1 MEKLTLSVDGAV
13 ILRAKAY
20 AEARGTSVS
29 RLVENM
35 LRMVSSHGDTPA
47 AEPPVL
53 KRLRG
58 SIKGVS
64 EADYKKYLAKK
75 YK

>member
-1 MEKLTLSVDGAV
+1 MEKLTLSVDGSV
-13 ILRAKAY
+13 IVRAKEY

-29 RLVENM
+29 RLVETM
-35 LRMVSSHGDTPA
+35 LRMVSSHGDEPVT
-47 AEPPVL
+47 EPPVL

-64 EADYKKYLAKK
+64 EADYKAYLLKK
-75 YK
+75 HR

>member
-35 LRMVSSHGDTPA
+35 LRMVSSHGDDVVM
-47 AEPPVL
+47 EPPVL

-58 SIKGVS
+58 SITSVS
-64 EADYKKYLAKK
+64 EADYKNYLVKK